1 MKKIF
6 TETQLKILRRGA
18 FYMNQEFLYIIFII
32 AFGYLLK
39 RLNILQ
45 EKDGEVISKIIFKI
59 TLPALV
65 LVTFDS
71 VKIETS
77 LILLPVIVLVYG
89 IITACLGLFV
99 FKNEEREL
107 KGSLLMLSS
116 GFNVG
121 LFAFPLVY
129 AIWGIDG
136 LTYFSMFD
144 VGTSFVVFGISF
156 ILGSYFSEEGLRL
169 NPMEILKKLGKSIPL
184 MTYLIAS
191 ILNLTHIQLPD
202 FIINVADKISG
213 ANMPLSL
220 LLLGLFLNF
229 KFDKQFIKPM
239 IKFLTFRYGLGIIVG
254 TVLYFILPFGT
265 MFRYT
270 ILIGL
275 LLPVAAS
282 ALTFAVEFKYSTN
295 STRFIATMSNIT
307 ILVSIVILYIFA
319 NFI

>member
-1 MKKIF
+1 
-6 TETQLKILRRGA
+6 
-18 FYMNQEFLYIIFII
+18 MNQEFLYIIIII

-39 RLNILQ
+39 RINILQ

-89 IITACLGLFV
+89 IITAFLGLLV
-99 FKNEEREL
+99 FKNEDREL

-144 VGTSFVVFGISF
+144 VGASFVVFGISY

-169 NPMEILKKLGKSIPL
+169 NIVEILKKLGKSIPL
-184 MTYLIAS
+184 MTYIIAS
-191 ILNLTHIQLPD
+191 ILNLSQIQLPD
-202 FIINVADKISG
+202 MIINVASKISG

-229 KFDKQFIKPM
+229 KFDRQFIKPM
-239 IKFLTFRYGLGIIVG
+239 VKFLTFRYGLGLIVG
-254 TVLYFILPFGT
+254 LGLYFILPFDI

-307 ILVSIVILYIFA
+307 IFISIVILYIFA
-319 NFI
+319 NFIL

>member
-1 MKKIF
+1 
-6 TETQLKILRRGA
+6 
-18 FYMNQEFLYIIFII
+18 
-32 AFGYLLK
+32 
-39 RLNILQ
+39 
-45 EKDGEVISKIIFKI
+45 GEVISKLIFKI

-77 LILLPVIVLVYG
+77 LIVLPVIVLVYG
-89 IITACLGLFV
+89 IITALLGLLV
-99 FKNEEREL
+99 FKNEDREL

-144 VGTSFVVFGISF
+144 VGASFVVFGICF
-156 ILGSYFSEEGLRL
+156 IFASYFSEEGLKL
-169 NPMEILKKLGKSIPL
+169 NPVEILKKLGKSIPL

-191 ILNLTHIQLPD
+191 ILNLIHIQLPAI
-202 FIINVADKISG
+202 IINVASKISG

-239 IKFLTFRYGLGIIVG
+239 IKFLAFRYGLGLIIG
-254 TVLYFILPFGT
+254 SALYFILPFNT

-270 ILIGL
+270 LLIGL

>member
-1 MKKIF
+1 
-6 TETQLKILRRGA
+6 
-18 FYMNQEFLYIIFII
+18 MNQEFLYIIIII

-39 RLNILQ
+39 KLNILQ

-89 IITACLGLFV
+89 IITALLGLFF

-129 AIWGIDG
+129 AIWGIEG

-144 VGTSFVVFGISF
+144 VGASFVVFGISF
-156 ILGSYFSEEGLRL
+156 ILGSYFSAEGLTL
-169 NPMEILKKLGKSIPL
+169 NPLEILKKLCKSIPL
-184 MTYLIAS
+184 MTYIIAS
-191 ILNLTHIQLPD
+191 ILNFSHIQLPD
-202 FIINVADKISG
+202 TIINVASTISG
-213 ANMPLSL
+213 ANIPLSL

-239 IKFLTFRYGLGIIVG
+239 LKFLTFRYGLGLTVG
-254 TVLYFILPFGT
+254 LVLYFILPYDI
-265 MFRYT
+265 MLRST

-282 ALTFAVEFKYSTN
+282 ALTFAVEFRYSST

-319 NFI
+319 NFIL

>member
-1 MKKIF
+1 
-6 TETQLKILRRGA
+6 
-18 FYMNQEFLYIIFII
+18 MNQEFLYIIIII

-39 RLNILQ
+39 RFNILQ

-77 LILLPVIVLVYG
+77 LIILPIIVLVYG

-116 GFNVG
+116 GFNVA

-129 AIWGIDG
+129 VIWGIDG

-144 VGTSFVVFGISF
+144 VGASFVVFGICF

-191 ILNLTHIQLPD
+191 ILNLIHIQLPD
-202 FIINVADKISG
+202 IIINVASKISG

-239 IKFLTFRYGLGIIVG
+239 IKFLSFRYGLGLIVG
-254 TVLYFILPFGT
+254 LVLYFILPFDI

>member
-1 MKKIF
+1 
-6 TETQLKILRRGA
+6 
-18 FYMNQEFLYIIFII
+18 MNQEFLLIIIII

-65 LVTFDS
+65 IVTFDS

-89 IITACLGLFV
+89 IFTALLGLLF
-99 FKNEEREL
+99 FKNEQREL
-107 KGSLLMLSS
+107 KGSLLMLTS

-129 AIWGIDG
+129 AIWGMDG

-144 VGTSFVVFGISF
+144 VGASFVVFGIAF
-156 ILGSYFSEEGLRL
+156 ILGSYFSEEGLSL
-169 NPMEILKKLGKSIPL
+169 NPLEILKKLGKSIPL

-191 ILNLTHIQLPD
+191 ILNFCHIHLPD
-202 FIINVADKISG
+202 MFIDVASTISG
-213 ANMPLSL
+213 ANIPLSL
-220 LLLGLFLNF
+220 ILLGLFLNF
-229 KFDKQFIKPM
+229 KFDKQFIRPM
-239 IKFLTFRYGLGIIVG
+239 LKFLSFRYGLGLIVG
-254 TVLYFILPFGT
+254 LVLYYTLPYDI
-265 MFRYT
+265 MLRST

-295 STRFIATMSNIT
+295 STRFIATISNIT
-307 ILVSIVILYIFA
+307 ILVSIIILYIFA
-319 NFI
+319 NFIL

>member
-1 MKKIF
+1 
-6 TETQLKILRRGA
+6 
-18 FYMNQEFLYIIFII
+18 MNQEFLYIIII
-32 AFGYLLK
+32 IGLGYLLK

-65 LVTFDS
+65 LVTFDA

-89 IITACLGLFV
+89 IITAFLGLLV

-129 AIWGIDG
+129 AIWGMDG

-144 VGTSFVVFGISF
+144 VGASFVVFGICYIF
-156 ILGSYFSEEGLRL
+156 GSYFSGEGLSL
-169 NPMEILKKLGKSIPL
+169 KPIEILKKLAKSIPL
-184 MTYLIAS
+184 MSYIIAS
-191 ILNLTHIQLPD
+191 ILNLSHIQLPD
-202 FIINVADKISG
+202 TIINVASKISG

-229 KFDKQFIKPM
+229 KFDSQFIKPM
-239 IKFLTFRYGLGIIVG
+239 LKFLTFRYGLGLIFG
-254 TVLYFILPFGT
+254 LVLYFILPYDI

-282 ALTFAVEFKYSTN
+282 ALTFAVEFKYSTT

-307 ILVSIVILYIFA
+307 ILISIVILFIFA
-319 NFI
+319 NFIL

>member
-1 MKKIF
+1 
-6 TETQLKILRRGA
+6 
-18 FYMNQEFLYIIFII
+18 MNQEFLYIMIII

-39 RLNILQ
+39 RINILQ

-77 LILLPVIVLVYG
+77 LLLLPVIVLVYG
-89 IITACLGLFV
+89 IITAMLGLIF

-107 KGSLLMLSS
+107 KGSLMMLSS

-129 AIWGIDG
+129 AIWGMDG

-144 VGTSFVVFGISF
+144 VGASFVVFGISY

-169 NPMEILKKLGKSIPL
+169 NPIEILKKLVKSIPL
-184 MTYLIAS
+184 MTYMIAS
-191 ILNLTHIQLPD
+191 ILNFFHIQLPD
-202 FIINVADKISG
+202 PIINVASTISG
-213 ANMPLSL
+213 ANIPLSL

-229 KFDKQFIKPM
+229 KIDKQFIKPM
-239 IKFLTFRYGLGIIVG
+239 VKFLTFRYGLGLTVG
-254 TVLYFILPFGT
+254 LVLYFILPYDL
-265 MFRYT
+265 MLRYT

-307 ILVSIVILYIFA
+307 IVISIVILYIFA
-319 NFI
+319 NFIL

>member
-1 MKKIF
+1 
-6 TETQLKILRRGA
+6 
-18 FYMNQEFLYIIFII
+18 MNQEFLYIIIII

-77 LILLPVIVLVYG
+77 LIILPVIVLVYG

-144 VGTSFVVFGISF
+144 VGASFVVFGICF
-156 ILGSYFSEEGLRL
+156 IFASYFSEEGLKL
-169 NPMEILKKLGKSIPL
+169 NPVEILKKLGKSIPL

-191 ILNLTHIQLPD
+191 ILNLIHFQLPD
-202 FIINVADKISG
+202 IIINVASKISG

-229 KFDKQFIKPM
+229 KFEKQFIKPM
-239 IKFLTFRYGLGIIVG
+239 VKFLTFRYGLGLIVG
-254 TVLYFILPFGT
+254 LVLYFILPFDI

-270 ILIGL
+270 LLIGL

>member
-1 MKKIF
+1 
-6 TETQLKILRRGA
+6 
-18 FYMNQEFLYIIFII
+18 MNQEFLYIIIII

-89 IITACLGLFV
+89 IITAFLGLFL

-229 KFDKQFIKPM
+229 KFDKQFMKPM
-239 IKFLTFRYGLGIIVG
+239 AKFLAFRYGLGLIVG
-254 TVLYFILPFGT
+254 LVLYFILPFDT

>member
-1 MKKIF
+1 
-6 TETQLKILRRGA
+6 
-18 FYMNQEFLYIIFII
+18 MNQEFLYIIIII

-39 RLNILQ
+39 RINILQ

-77 LILLPVIVLVYG
+77 LLLLPVIVLVYG
-89 IITACLGLFV
+89 IITAILGLLF

-107 KGSLLMLSS
+107 KGSLMMLSS

-129 AIWGIDG
+129 AIWGMDG

-144 VGTSFVVFGISF
+144 VGASFVVFGISY

-169 NPMEILKKLGKSIPL
+169 NPIEILKKLGKSIPL
-184 MTYLIAS
+184 MTYIFAS
-191 ILNLTHIQLPD
+191 ILNFFHIQLPD
-202 FIINVADKISG
+202 LLINVASTISG
-213 ANMPLSL
+213 ANIPLSL

-239 IKFLTFRYGLGIIVG
+239 VKFLTFRYGLGLTVG
-254 TVLYFILPFGT
+254 LVLYFILPYDI
-265 MFRYT
+265 MLRST

-307 ILVSIVILYIFA
+307 ILISIIILYIFA
-319 NFI
+319 NFIL

>member
-1 MKKIF
+1 
-6 TETQLKILRRGA
+6 
-18 FYMNQEFLYIIFII
+18 MNQEFLYIIIII

-39 RLNILQ
+39 RINILQ

-77 LILLPVIVLVYG
+77 LMLLPVIVLVYG
-89 IITACLGLFV
+89 IITALLGLFV

-107 KGSLLMLSS
+107 KGSLMMLSS

-129 AIWGIDG
+129 AIWGMDG

-144 VGTSFVVFGISF
+144 VGASFVVFGIAY

-169 NPMEILKKLGKSIPL
+169 NPLEILKKLGKSIPL
-184 MTYLIAS
+184 MTYIIAS
-191 ILNLTHIQLPD
+191 ILNFSHIQLPD
-202 FIINVADKISG
+202 MFINVASTISG
-213 ANMPLSL
+213 ANIPLSL

-229 KFDKQFIKPM
+229 KFEKQFIKPM
-239 IKFLTFRYGLGIIVG
+239 VKFLAFRYGLGLTVG
-254 TVLYFILPFGT
+254 LVLYLILPYDI
-265 MFRYT
+265 MLRST

-282 ALTFAVEFKYSTN
+282 SLTFAVEFKYSTD

-319 NFI
+319 NFIL

>member
-1 MKKIF
+1 
-6 TETQLKILRRGA
+6 
-18 FYMNQEFLYIIFII
+18 
-32 AFGYLLK
+32 LK
-39 RLNILQ
+39 RINILQ

-77 LILLPVIVLVYG
+77 LLLLPVIVLVYG
-89 IITACLGLFV
+89 IITAMLGLLF

-107 KGSLLMLSS
+107 KGSLMMLSS

-129 AIWGIDG
+129 AIWGMDG

-144 VGTSFVVFGISF
+144 VGASFVVFGISY

-169 NPMEILKKLGKSIPL
+169 NPIEILKKLVKSIPL
-184 MTYLIAS
+184 MTYMIAS
-191 ILNLTHIQLPD
+191 ILNFFHIQLPD
-202 FIINVADKISG
+202 PIINVASTISG
-213 ANMPLSL
+213 ANIPLSL

-229 KFDKQFIKPM
+229 KIDKQFIKPM
-239 IKFLTFRYGLGIIVG
+239 VKFLTFRYGLGLTVG
-254 TVLYFILPFGT
+254 LVLYFILPYDL
-265 MFRYT
+265 MLRYT

-307 ILVSIVILYIFA
+307 IVISIVILYIFA
-319 NFI
+319 NFIL

>member
-1 MKKIF
+1 
-6 TETQLKILRRGA
+6 
-18 FYMNQEFLYIIFII
+18 MNQEFLYIIIII

-39 RLNILQ
+39 RVNILQ

-77 LILLPVIVLVYG
+77 LFLLPVIVLVYG
-89 IITACLGLFV
+89 IVSAILGLLFY
-99 FKNEEREL
+99 KNEEREL
-107 KGSLLMLSS
+107 KGSLMMLSS

-129 AIWGIDG
+129 AIWGMDG

-144 VGTSFVVFGISF
+144 VGASFIVFGISY
-156 ILGSYFSEEGLRL
+156 ILGSYFSEDGLNL
-169 NPMEILKKLGKSIPL
+169 NPIEILKKLGKSIPL
-184 MTYLIAS
+184 MTYMIAS
-191 ILNLTHIQLPD
+191 ILNFCHIKLPD
-202 FIINVADKISG
+202 LIINLASTISG
-213 ANMPLSL
+213 ANIPLSL

-239 IKFLTFRYGLGIIVG
+239 VKFLTFRYGLGLSVG
-254 TVLYFILPFGT
+254 LVLYYLLPYDIMLRT
-265 MFRYT
+265 T

-275 LLPVAAS
+275 LLPVPAS
-282 ALTFAVEFKYSTN
+282 ALTYAVEFKYSN
-295 STRFIATMSNIT
+295 DSTRFVATMSNIT
-307 ILVSIVILYIFA
+307 IVISIIILYIFA
-319 NFI
+319 NFIL

>member
-1 MKKIF
+1 
-6 TETQLKILRRGA
+6 
-18 FYMNQEFLYIIFII
+18 MNQEFLYIIIII

-89 IITACLGLFV
+89 IITAMLGLLF

-144 VGTSFVVFGISF
+144 VGASFVVFGISF
-156 ILGSYFSEEGLRL
+156 ILGSYFSAEGLRL
-169 NPMEILKKLGKSIPL
+169 NPLEILKKLGKSIPL
-184 MTYLIAS
+184 MTYIIAC
-191 ILNLTHIQLPD
+191 ILNFSKIQLPD
-202 FIINVADKISG
+202 IIINVASTISG
-213 ANMPLSL
+213 ANIPLSL

-239 IKFLTFRYGLGIIVG
+239 LKFLTFRYGLGLAVG
-254 TVLYFILPFGT
+254 LVLYFILPYDI
-265 MFRYT
+265 MLRST

-282 ALTFAVEFKYSTN
+282 ALTFAVEFRYSST

-319 NFI
+319 NFIV

>member
-1 MKKIF
+1 
-6 TETQLKILRRGA
+6 
-18 FYMNQEFLYIIFII
+18 MNQEFLYIIIII
-32 AFGYLLK
+32 ALGYLLK
-39 RLNILQ
+39 RVNILK

-89 IITACLGLFV
+89 IITAFLGFIV

-129 AIWGIDG
+129 AIWGIEG

-144 VGTSFVVFGISF
+144 VGTSFVVFGISY

-169 NPMEILKKLGKSIPL
+169 KPIEILKKLGKSIPL

-191 ILNLTHIQLPD
+191 ILNFSQIQLPD
-202 FIINVADKISG
+202 TIINVASTISG
-213 ANMPLSL
+213 ANIPLSL

-229 KFDKQFIKPM
+229 KFDTQYIKP
-239 IKFLTFRYGLGIIVG
+239 IVKFLTFRYGLGLIFG
-254 TVLYFILPFGT
+254 LGLYFILPYDA
-265 MFRYT
+265 MLRYT

-282 ALTFAVEFKYSTN
+282 ALTFAVEFKYSTS
-295 STRFIATMSNIT
+295 STRFIATISNIT
-307 ILVSIVILYIFA
+307 ILISVVILYIFA
-319 NFI
+319 NFIL

>member
-1 MKKIF
+1 
-6 TETQLKILRRGA
+6 
-18 FYMNQEFLYIIFII
+18 MNQEFIYIIIII

-39 RLNILQ
+39 RINILQ

-89 IITACLGLFV
+89 IITAFLGLLV
-99 FKNEEREL
+99 FKNEDREL

-144 VGTSFVVFGISF
+144 VGASFVVFGISY

-169 NPMEILKKLGKSIPL
+169 NIVEILKKLGKSIPL
-184 MTYLIAS
+184 MTYIIAS
-191 ILNLTHIQLPD
+191 ILNLSQIQLPD
-202 FIINVADKISG
+202 TIINVASKISG

-229 KFDKQFIKPM
+229 KFDRQFIKPM
-239 IKFLTFRYGLGIIVG
+239 VKFLTFRYGLGLIVG
-254 TVLYFILPFGT
+254 LVLYFILPFDI

-307 ILVSIVILYIFA
+307 IFISIVILYIFA
-319 NFI
+319 NFIL

>member
-1 MKKIF
+1 
-6 TETQLKILRRGA
+6 
-18 FYMNQEFLYIIFII
+18 MNQEFLYIIII
-32 AFGYLLK
+32 IGFGYLLK

-45 EKDGEVISKIIFKI
+45 EKDGAVISKIIFKI

-77 LILLPVIVLVYG
+77 LILLPVIVLVFG

-99 FKNEEREL
+99 FKNEDREL

-144 VGTSFVVFGISF
+144 VGSSFIVFGICF
-156 ILGSYFSEEGLRL
+156 IFASYYSEEGLKL
-169 NPMEILKKLGKSIPL
+169 NPVEILKKLGKSIPL

-191 ILNLTHIQLPD
+191 ILNLIHIQLPD
-202 FIINVADKISG
+202 TIIHVASKISG

-239 IKFLTFRYGLGIIVG
+239 MKFLAFRYGLGLIVG
-254 TVLYFILPFGT
+254 LVLYFILPFDT

-307 ILVSIVILYIFA
+307 ILISIVILYIFA

>member
-1 MKKIF
+1 
-6 TETQLKILRRGA
+6 
-18 FYMNQEFLYIIFII
+18 MNQEFLYIIIII

-77 LILLPVIVLVYG
+77 LMLLPVIVLVYG
-89 IITACLGLFV
+89 IITALLGLFV

-107 KGSLLMLSS
+107 KGSLMMLSS

-144 VGTSFVVFGISF
+144 VGASFVVFGISY

-169 NPMEILKKLGKSIPL
+169 NPLEILKKLGKSIPL
-184 MTYLIAS
+184 MTYIIAS
-191 ILNLTHIQLPD
+191 LLNFSHIQLPD
-202 FIINVADKISG
+202 MFINVASTISG
-213 ANMPLSL
+213 ANIPLSL

-229 KFDKQFIKPM
+229 KFDKHFIKPM
-239 IKFLTFRYGLGIIVG
+239 VKFLAFRYGLGLTVG
-254 TVLYFILPFGT
+254 LVLYFILPYDI
-265 MFRYT
+265 MLRST

-319 NFI
+319 NFIL

>member
-1 MKKIF
+1 
-6 TETQLKILRRGA
+6 
-18 FYMNQEFLYIIFII
+18 MNQEFLYIMIII

-39 RLNILQ
+39 KINILQ

-77 LILLPVIVLVYG
+77 LLLLPVIVLVYG
-89 IITACLGLFV
+89 IITAMLGLIF

-107 KGSLLMLSS
+107 KGSLMMLSS

-144 VGTSFVVFGISF
+144 VGTSFVVFGISY

-169 NPMEILKKLGKSIPL
+169 NPIEILKKLGKSIPL
-184 MTYLIAS
+184 MTYIIAS
-191 ILNLTHIQLPD
+191 ILNLCHIQLPD
-202 FIINVADKISG
+202 PIINVASTISG
-213 ANMPLSL
+213 ANIPLSL

-239 IKFLTFRYGLGIIVG
+239 VKFLTFRYGLGLTVG
-254 TVLYFILPFGT
+254 LVLYFILPYEI
-265 MFRYT
+265 MLRYT

-307 ILVSIVILYIFA
+307 IVISIIILYIFA
-319 NFI
+319 NFIL

>member
-1 MKKIF
+1 
-6 TETQLKILRRGA
+6 
-18 FYMNQEFLYIIFII
+18 MNQEFLYIIIII

-129 AIWGIDG
+129 AIWGIEG

-144 VGTSFVVFGISF
+144 VGSSFVVFGICF
-156 ILGSYFSEEGLRL
+156 IFASYFSEEGLKL
-169 NPMEILKKLGKSIPL
+169 NPIEILKKLGKSIPL

-191 ILNLTHIQLPD
+191 ILNLIHIQLPD
-202 FIINVADKISG
+202 TIINVASKISG

-229 KFDKQFIKPM
+229 KFDKQFMKPM
-239 IKFLTFRYGLGIIVG
+239 MKFLAFRYGLGLIVG
-254 TVLYFILPFGT
+254 LVLYFSLPFDI

>member
-1 MKKIF
+1 
-6 TETQLKILRRGA
+6 
-18 FYMNQEFLYIIFII
+18 MNQEFLYIILII

-39 RLNILQ
+39 RVNILQ

-77 LILLPVIVLVYG
+77 LFLLPVIVLVFG
-89 IITACLGLFV
+89 IVSAILGLLFY
-99 FKNEEREL
+99 KNEEREL
-107 KGSLLMLSS
+107 KGSLMMLSS

-129 AIWGIDG
+129 AIWGMDG

-144 VGTSFVVFGISF
+144 VGASFIVFGISY
-156 ILGSYFSEEGLRL
+156 ILGSYFSEEGLNL
-169 NPMEILKKLGKSIPL
+169 NPIEILKKLGKSIPL
-184 MTYLIAS
+184 MTYMIAS
-191 ILNLTHIQLPD
+191 ILNFCHVKLPD
-202 FIINVADKISG
+202 LIINLATTISG
-213 ANMPLSL
+213 ANIPLSL

-239 IKFLTFRYGLGIIVG
+239 VKFLTFRYGLGLSVG
-254 TVLYFILPFGT
+254 LVLYYLLPYDIMLRT
-265 MFRYT
+265 T

-275 LLPVAAS
+275 LLPVPAS
-282 ALTFAVEFKYSTN
+282 ALTYAVEFKYSN
-295 STRFIATMSNIT
+295 DSTRFVATMSNIT
-307 ILVSIVILYIFA
+307 IVISIIILYIFA
-319 NFI
+319 NFIL

>member
-1 MKKIF
+1 
-6 TETQLKILRRGA
+6 
-18 FYMNQEFLYIIFII
+18 MNQEFLYIIII
-32 AFGYLLK
+32 ISFGYLLK

-77 LILLPVIVLVYG
+77 LIVLPMIVLVYG

-144 VGTSFVVFGISF
+144 VGASFVVFGICF
-156 ILGSYFSEEGLRL
+156 IFASYFSEEGLKL
-169 NPMEILKKLGKSIPL
+169 NPLEILKKLGKSIPL

-191 ILNLTHIQLPD
+191 ILNLIHIQLPD
-202 FIINVADKISG
+202 IIISVASKISG

-229 KFDKQFIKPM
+229 KFDKQFMKPM
-239 IKFLTFRYGLGIIVG
+239 LKFLAFRYGLGLMIG
-254 TVLYFILPFGT
+254 LVLYFILPFDI

>member
-1 MKKIF
+1 
-6 TETQLKILRRGA
+6 
-18 FYMNQEFLYIIFII
+18 MNQEFLYIIIII
-32 AFGYLLK
+32 ALGYLLK
-39 RLNILQ
+39 RINILQ

-77 LILLPVIVLVYG
+77 LMLLPVIVLVYG
-89 IITACLGLFV
+89 IITALIGLFV

-107 KGSLLMLSS
+107 KGSLMMLSS

-129 AIWGIDG
+129 AIWGMDG

-144 VGTSFVVFGISF
+144 VGASFVVFGIAY
-156 ILGSYFSEEGLRL
+156 ILGSYFSVEGLRL
-169 NPMEILKKLGKSIPL
+169 NPLGILKKLGKSIPL
-184 MTYLIAS
+184 MTYIIAS
-191 ILNLTHIQLPD
+191 VLNFSHIQLPD
-202 FIINVADKISG
+202 MFINVASKISG
-213 ANMPLSL
+213 ANIPLSL

-239 IKFLTFRYGLGIIVG
+239 VKFLAFRYGLGLTVG
-254 TVLYFILPFGT
+254 LVLYFILPYDI
-265 MFRYT
+265 MLRST

-307 ILVSIVILYIFA
+307 IIISIVILYIFA
-319 NFI
+319 NFIL

>member
-1 MKKIF
+1 
-6 TETQLKILRRGA
+6 
-18 FYMNQEFLYIIFII
+18 MNQEFLYIIII
-32 AFGYLLK
+32 IGFGYLLK

-45 EKDGEVISKIIFKI
+45 EKDGAVISKIIFKI

-77 LILLPVIVLVYG
+77 LILLPVIVLIFG

-99 FKNEEREL
+99 FKNEDREL

-144 VGTSFVVFGISF
+144 VGSSFIVFGICF
-156 ILGSYFSEEGLRL
+156 IFASYYSEEGLKL
-169 NPMEILKKLGKSIPL
+169 NPVEILKKLGKSIPL

-191 ILNLTHIQLPD
+191 ILNLIHIQLPD
-202 FIINVADKISG
+202 TIIHVANKISG

-239 IKFLTFRYGLGIIVG
+239 MKFLAFRYGLGLIVG
-254 TVLYFILPFGT
+254 IVLYFILPFDT